1 MRKMILV
8 IVVISSLATGGILAI
23 MAADLG
29 RYRPPT
35 PAWFTGTTEDKV
47 QKLGLIQPSYADL
60 MLWNG
65 IRLNELFAAG
75 ISGKTEYAKLQA
87 KKIEETLEK
96 AALVDPTRRGGI
108 EGLLSANYPGLIQAI
123 DSKRSDEFQAAFGKL
138 YASCVT
144 CHVNH
149 GVPFYPLIPT
159 TSISPITSGSLE
171 LWQEIQKHLRQ
182 EQEKKIQQEREK
194 K

>member
-1 MRKMILV
+1 MRKPVLILV
-8 IVVISSLATGGILAI
+8 VTSFLVVGGVLAI
-23 MAADLG
+23 MAKTG
-29 RYRPPT
+29 FYTPQI

-159 TSISPITSGSLE
+159 TSISPITSGSIE
-171 LWQEIQKHLRQ
+171 LWEEIQKHLRQ
-182 EQEKKIQQEREK
+182 EQEKKLQQEREK

>member
-1 MRKMILV
+1 VTSFLV
-8 IVVISSLATGGILAI
+8 VGGVLAI
-23 MAADLG
+23 MAKTG
-29 RYRPPT
+29 FYTPQI

-47 QKLGLIQPSYADL
+47 RKLGLIQPSYADL

-159 TSISPITSGSLE
+159 TSISPITSGSIE
-171 LWQEIQKHLRQ
+171 LWEEIQKHLRQ
-182 EQEKKIQQEREK
+182 EQEKKLQQEREK

>member
-1 MRKMILV
+1 MRKPVLILV
-8 IVVISSLATGGILAI
+8 VTSLLVVGGVLAI
-23 MAADLG
+23 MAKTG
-29 RYRPPT
+29 FYTPQI

-47 QKLGLIQPSYADL
+47 RKLGLIQPSYADL

-123 DSKRSDEFQAAFGKL
+123 DSKRADEFQAAFGKL

-159 TSISPITSGSLE
+159 TSISPITSGSIE
-171 LWQEIQKHLRQ
+171 LWEEIQKHLRQ
-182 EQEKKIQQEREK
+182 EQEKKLQQEREK

>member
-1 MRKMILV
+1 MSYLQRG
-8 IVVISSLATGGILAI
+8 LA
-23 MAADLG
+23 
-29 RYRPPT
+29 
-35 PAWFTGTTEDKV
+35 
-47 QKLGLIQPSYADL
+47 
-60 MLWNG
+60 
-65 IRLNELFAAG
+65 
-75 ISGKTEYAKLQA
+75 GKQSMQSFKQ

-123 DSKRSDEFQAAFGKL
+123 DTKRSDEFQAAFGKL

-149 GVPFYPLIPT
+149 GVPFYPLVPT

>member
-1 MRKMILV
+1 MRKPVLILV
-8 IVVISSLATGGILAI
+8 VTSFLVVGGVLAI
-23 MAADLG
+23 MAKTG
-29 RYRPPT
+29 FYTPQI

-182 EQEKKIQQEREK
+182 EQEKKLQQEREK

>member
-1 MRKMILV
+1 MRKPVLILV
-8 IVVISSLATGGILAI
+8 VTSFLVVGGVLAI
-23 MAADLG
+23 MAKTG
-29 RYRPPT
+29 FYTPQI

-149 GVPFYPLIPT
+149 GVPFYPLVPT